1 MKSIVGSSYKKA
13 ETWCDNLIFIS
24 LLWLV
29 LFLPL
34 LFSTTLTFNFWGIL
48 KSTFMHVLTLIM
60 LSVWLFKIILSGEF
74 KFRKTSLNPVVL
86 LFLTVTAISTFLS
99 VDFMK
104 SFFGDYRR
112 FEGLITF
119 INYAAIFFITVNFV
133 KNKKQINL
141 LFLAWSFSALVI
153 SVYGIIQ
160 HFGLDWI
167 IWENTSFE
175 TFRSFSTLGNP
186 VKLGAYLVL
195 TFPLVLYLFLQTDSF
210 YIRFFSVVNLS
221 LIAVTLLF
229 TYSRGG
235 WLGFVVSIAFI
246 GVFIPR
252 KILLENKKWLLFL
265 VTIIAG
271 VVLIGNL
278 IPHSL
283 SKNFSLEER
292 ASSILKTEEGS
303 AAVRIEVWKIAK
315 KMISDR
321 PFFGFGLDTFRL
333 VFPEYKTT
341 KFFKLVGAAEY
352 DRPHNDLLQVAI
364 SSGLIGLAVYLFMI
378 VLFFVKG
385 FKIKQFLQDQTDQ
398 LLIVLII
405 GGCLGYFAAI
415 QFNFSA
421 LEIAGLFWLLMGL
434 VLIFE
439 RENDELKFDFRR
451 FLNTVTKTISLGVI
465 FILFLLLVFLASRRP
480 LADYYFKKGHTYQS
494 KGLLDEAIAEY
505 NKSVD
510 VNPYESLYFTQLAS
524 AYQEKA
530 LNSSAGESE
539 LFFRKAEESYK
550 EAIELSSRDVE
561 SRIQLAELYLNF
573 NNTEKSIFYDEEVLK
588 LDPFSIDA
596 YIDLGIAFFDRGDL
610 GEAEK
615 RFKKAIKI
623 DSKNILPH
631 QYLASV
637 YEKKRE
643 IIFAVKEYKTI
654 QKLDPDNEIAIQ
666 KLKDLKASER

>member
-1 MKSIVGSSYKKA
+1 
-13 ETWCDNLIFIS
+13 
-24 LLWLV
+24 

-60 LSVWLFKIILSGEF
+60 LSVWSFKVILSGEF
-74 KFRKTSLNPVVL
+74 KFRKTSLDPVVL

-99 VDFMK
+99 VDLVK

-141 LFLAWSFSALVI
+141 LFLIWSFSALVI
-153 SVYGIIQ
+153 SVYGVIQ

-195 TFPLVLYLFLQTDSF
+195 TFPLILYLFLQTDSF

-235 WLGFVVSIAFI
+235 WLGFIVSIAFI
-246 GVFIPR
+246 GAFIPR

-283 SKNFSLEER
+283 SKNFSIEER
-292 ASSILKTEEGS
+292 ASSILKTDEGS

-315 KMISDR
+315 KMIFDR

-333 VFPEYKTT
+333 VFPEYKTA
-341 KFFKLVGAAEY
+341 KFLKLVGLAEY

-385 FKIKQFLQDQTDQ
+385 FKIKQLLQDQSNQ
-398 LLIVLII
+398 VLIVLVLSSCI
-405 GGCLGYFAAI
+405 GYFVAI
-415 QFNFSA
+415 QFNFST
-421 LEIAGLFWLLMGL
+421 LETAGLFWFLMGL
-434 VLIFE
+434 VLTFE
-439 RENDELKFDFRR
+439 REAGELKFDFKQS
-451 FLNTVTKTISLGVI
+451 LNAITKTIFLGGILVLSL
-465 FILFLLLVFLASRRP
+465 FFMFSVFRRT
-480 LADYYFKKGHTYQS
+480 LADYYFKKGHIYQS
-494 KGLLDEAIAEY
+494 KNLPDEAIVEY
-505 NKSVD
+505 KKSVD
-510 VNPYESLYFTQLAS
+510 ANPYESLYFTQLAS
-524 AYQEKA
+524 VYQGRA

-539 LFFRKAEESYK
+539 LFFQKAEKSYK
-550 EAIELSSRDVE
+550 EAIELSPRDIE

-596 YIDLGIAFFDRGDL
+596 YVDLGIAFFSK
-610 GEAEK
+610 GELSKAEDK
-615 RFKKAIKI
+615 FKKAIKI
-623 DSKNILPH
+623 DPKNILPH

-637 YEKKRE
+637 YEKERKFLLA
-643 IIFAVKEYKTI
+643 IKEYEII
-654 QKLDPDNEIAIQ
+654 QKLDPDNEMAIQ
-666 KLKDLKASER
+666 KLKDLKAGER